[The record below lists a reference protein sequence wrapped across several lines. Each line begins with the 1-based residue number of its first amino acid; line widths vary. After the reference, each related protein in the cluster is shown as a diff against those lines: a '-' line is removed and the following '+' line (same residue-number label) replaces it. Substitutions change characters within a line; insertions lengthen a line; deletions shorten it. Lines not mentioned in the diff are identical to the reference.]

1 MRKNPSS
8 TEPSRRRRFL
18 LLELP
23 GWAIAAVS
31 VAYSSSAAGGQVT
44 VFFQVVLLS
53 GTLAWLFGGRLRSL
67 QLGSFLFGWAAG
79 TMATFNLLALAS
91 IGIFLVPVT
100 LYVVVV
106 LVLLL
111 SARNLRCAVT
121 AAGGIV
127 LAVATQIVFIGFFA
141 HY

>member
-1 MRKNPSS
+1 MKA
-8 TEPSRRRRFL
+8 EGPSRRRRFL

-23 GWAIAAVS
+23 GWSIVAVS
-31 VAYSSSAAGGQVT
+31 VAYSSSAGGGQVT
-44 VFFQVVLLS
+44 IFFQLVLIS
-53 GTLAWLFGGRLRSL
+53 GALAWLFGGRLQSL

-91 IGIFLVPVT
+91 IGIFLIPVT
-100 LYVVVV
+100 VYVVVV

-127 LAVATQIVFIGFFA
+127 LAMATQIVFIGFFA